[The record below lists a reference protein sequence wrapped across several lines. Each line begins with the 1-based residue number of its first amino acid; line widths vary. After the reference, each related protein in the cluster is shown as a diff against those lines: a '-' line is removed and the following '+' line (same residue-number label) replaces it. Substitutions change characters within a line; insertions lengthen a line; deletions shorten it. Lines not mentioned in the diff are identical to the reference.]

1 LENLSDTTCH
11 LCGLPAG
18 SSNISQPVA
27 GRTVQFCC
35 LGCMVVF
42 QILYNSPGGIPG
54 DYQNTELYKA
64 CVSAGLI
71 PSGEAASKNTPLPRL
86 DPALPNVAP
95 PPPKASGESGLAI
108 PAGGPT
114 APLPGAGGEFG
125 LANLAGGPTAIEEG
139 LSQELSIRVEGMWCV
154 ACSWLIEHLVRKM
167 DGVLSAGIFFFSD
180 IARIKY
186 MPHLVQ
192 PETIM
197 ESISRLGY
205 KASAVESPPDSGQS
219 RNLIVR
225 LGISAILSMNIMMIS
240 FALWAGFFEQIG
252 QEGAALFSY
261 TLWVMASPVVF
272 YAGWPILRK
281 AFGGIRH
288 FSATMDTLIAV
299 SVLSAY
305 FYSVVATLRGS
316 LYVYFDTASMLV
328 TLVLLGRFIET
339 RAKEKISGTITAL
352 FHAASGKARILKDG
366 RQIWTA
372 SDKVSRGDLFMVFPG
387 ERLPVDGCIL
397 SGEAVLDESVITGES
412 RPIIKGPG
420 SEVSAGSL
428 VLNGEAKFEAVRAGG
443 ESSLSQLI
451 ALIQEA
457 LSTKNRY
464 EMFADRLMRVLVP
477 AVLALSACILIFL
490 LASSTPAGEAVLRA
504 LTVLVIT
511 CPCALGIA
519 TPLARVAAI
528 ARARASGILIRNP
541 TALERADRL
550 DVMIFDKTG
559 TLTEGS
565 YILRETI
572 TLDANA
578 DEALLRVASAE
589 VKSDHFLAREIVKAA
604 RLRSMELEEV
614 VSFEAWEGLGIIA
627 LTRAGEVIAGSRR
640 LMLHHGLE
648 FSDVLLGRANAF
660 ETAGS
665 TIVFFAWNGA
675 VRGFFVFGDR
685 LRDNAPEIV
694 SRLRAEGISV
704 WIVSGDSE
712 QTTRTFAI
720 EAGADNFAGQK
731 GPQDKVRIIE
741 DFQAQGK
748 RVAMAGDGI
757 NDAAALARADIGI
770 TLGAG
775 ANLIRECSD
784 AAVLGDDLLK
794 IPELLELSRF
804 SFKITRQNLFFSF
817 FYNLLGIPLAAAGIL
832 NPLIAAFAMFA
843 SSVSVIL
850 NTSRISRFTGRVIK
864 KGSPG

>member
-1 LENLSDTTCH
+1 MNSTPRGASNYRCRKTCH
-11 LCGLPAG
+11 LCGLPAA

-27 GRTVQFCC
+27 GRTVHFCC
-35 LGCMVVF
+35 LGCMYVF
-42 QILYNSPGGIPG
+42 QVLYNSPGGIAD
-54 DYQNTELYKA
+54 DYRNTELYRA

-71 PSGEAASKNTPLPRL
+71 PSGQAEDKNTPLSRP
-86 DPALPNVAP
+86 DPAGPTSLSP
-95 PPPKASGESGLAI
+95 PQLLLQSLHSPPASRVGGRAVEI
-108 PAGGPT
+108 PAGGT
-114 APLPGAGGEFG
+114 GSQAPEMAL
-125 LANLAGGPTAIEEG
+125 IEEG
-139 LSQELSIRVEGMWCV
+139 LSQELSIRIEGMWCV

-180 IARIKY
+180 IARIRY
-186 MPHLVQ
+186 MPHLVEPQ
-192 PETIM
+192 TIM

-205 KASAVESPPDSGQS
+205 RASPAESPPDSGQS
-219 RNLIVR
+219 RNLVVR
-225 LGISAILSMNIMMIS
+225 LGISAILSMNIMMIT

-252 QEGAALFSY
+252 REGAALFSY
-261 TLWVMASPVVF
+261 TLWVIASPVVF
-272 YAGWPILRK
+272 YAGWPILCN
-281 AFGGIRH
+281 AFWSIRH
-288 FSATMDTLIAV
+288 LSATMDTLIAAG
-299 SVLSAY
+299 VLSAY
-305 FYSVVATLRGS
+305 FYSVAATLRGS
-316 LYVYFDTASMLV
+316 LHVYFDTASMLV
-328 TLVLLGRFIET
+328 TLVLLGRFIEI

-352 FHAASGKARILKDG
+352 FHAASGKARISKDG
-366 RQIWTA
+366 REIWKA
-372 SDKVSRGDLFMVFPG
+372 SDKVSRGDLFLVFPG
-387 ERLPVDGCIL
+387 ERLPVDGRIL

-412 RPIIKGPG
+412 RPVTKRPG
-420 SEVSAGSL
+420 DDVSAGSL
-428 VLNGEAKFEAVRAGG
+428 VLNGEAKFQAVRAGG

-451 ALIQEA
+451 TLIQEA
-457 LSTKNRY
+457 LSTKNRF
-464 EMFADRLMRVLVP
+464 ELFADRLMRVLVP

-490 LASSTPAGEAVLRA
+490 LASSAPAGEAVLRA

-541 TALERADRL
+541 AALERADRL

-565 YILRETI
+565 YILRETV

-578 DEALLRVASAE
+578 DEALRRVASAE

-604 RLRSMELEEV
+604 RLRAMELEEV
-614 VSFEAWEGLGIIA
+614 LSFEAWEGLGIIA
-627 LTRAGEVIAGSRR
+627 LTLSGEVIAGSRR
-640 LMLHHGLE
+640 LMLDYGLE
-648 FSDVLLGRANAF
+648 FSDVLQDRAHAF
-660 ETAGS
+660 ETDGS

-712 QTTRTFAI
+712 QTTRTLALK
-720 EAGADNFAGQK
+720 AGADKFAGQK
-731 GPQDKVRIIE
+731 RPQDKVRIIE

-757 NDAAALARADIGI
+757 NDAAALARSDIGI

-794 IPELLELSRF
+794 ISELLDLSRF

-817 FYNLLGIPLAAAGIL
+817 FYNLFGIPLAAAGIL
-832 NPLIAAFAMFA
+832 NPLIAAFAMFL
-843 SSVSVIL
+843 SSVTVIC
-850 NTSRISRFTGRVIK
+850 NSSRISRF
-864 KGSPG
+864 S

>member
-1 LENLSDTTCH
+1 
-11 LCGLPAG
+11 
-18 SSNISQPVA
+18 
-27 GRTVQFCC
+27 
-35 LGCMVVF
+35 MYVF
-42 QILYNSPGGIPG
+42 QILYNSPEGIPE
-54 DYQNTELYKA
+54 DYRNTELYKA

-71 PSGEAASKNTPLPRL
+71 PSGAAGEIPPRPPLEKGGEKPPPLSRP
-86 DPALPNVAP
+86 DPAAPTSRGRQVHRPLEVRAALPGVAP
-95 PPPKASGESGLAI
+95 PPPKASGAS
-108 PAGGPT
+108 P
-114 APLPGAGGEFG
+114 
-125 LANLAGGPTAIEEG
+125 LANPGHSASLPAIEEG
-139 LSQELSIRVEGMWCV
+139 LSQELSIRIEGMWCV
-154 ACSWLIEHLVRKM
+154 ACSWLIEHLLCKM

-186 MPHLVQ
+186 MPHLVEPQ
-192 PETIM
+192 TIM

-205 KASAVESPPDSGQS
+205 RASAVESPPDSGQS
-219 RNLIVR
+219 RDLVVR
-225 LGISAILSMNIMMIS
+225 LGVAAILSANIMMIS

-252 QEGAALFSY
+252 REGAALFSY
-261 TLWVMASPVVF
+261 TLWVIASPVVF

-281 AFGGIRH
+281 AFWSVRH
-288 FSATMDTLIAV
+288 LSATMDTLIAAG
-299 SVLSAY
+299 VLSAY
-305 FYSVVATLRGS
+305 FYSVAAMLRGS
-316 LYVYFDTASMLV
+316 LHVYFDTASMLV

-352 FHAASGKARILKDG
+352 FQAASGKIRISKDG
-366 RQIWTA
+366 REIWTA
-372 SDKVSRGDLFMVFPG
+372 PDKVSRGDSFLVFSG
-387 ERLPVDGCIL
+387 ERLPVDGRIL
-397 SGEAVLDESVITGES
+397 SGETVLDESIITGES
-412 RPIIKGPG
+412 RPVKKGPG
-420 SEVSAGSL
+420 ADVSAGSL
-428 VLNGEAKFEAVRAGG
+428 VLNGEAKFEATRPGG
-443 ESSLSQLI
+443 ESSLNQI
-451 ALIQEA
+451 ITLIQEA
-457 LSTKNRY
+457 LSTKNRF
-464 EMFADRLMRVLVP
+464 ELFADRLMRVLVP
-477 AVLALSACILIFL
+477 AVLALSVSILVFL
-490 LASSTPAGEAVLRA
+490 LASSVPAGEALLRA

-528 ARARASGILIRNP
+528 SRARASGILIRNP
-541 TALERADRL
+541 AALERADRL

-565 YILRETI
+565 YILRETV

-578 DEALLRVASAE
+578 DDALRRVASAE

-604 RLRSMELEEV
+604 RLRSANLDEV
-614 VSFEAWEGLGIIA
+614 LSFEAREGLGIIA
-627 LTRAGEVIAGSRR
+627 LTRSGEVIAGSRR
-640 LMLHHGLE
+640 LMLNYGLE
-648 FSDVLLGRANAF
+648 FPDVLRDRAHAF

-675 VRGFFVFGDR
+675 VRGFFVFGDK

-704 WIVSGDSE
+704 WVVSGDSE
-712 QTTRTFAI
+712 ETTRTLALQ
-720 EAGADNFAGQK
+720 AGADNFAGQR

-757 NDAAALARADIGI
+757 NDAAALARSDLGI

-794 IPELLELSRF
+794 IIELFELSRF

-817 FYNLLGIPLAAAGIL
+817 FYNVFGIPLAAAGIL

-843 SSVSVIL
+843 SSVTVIC
-850 NTSRISRFTGRVIK
+850 NSSRISGFFRDPI
-864 KGSPG
+864 P

>member
-1 LENLSDTTCH
+1 MNSTPRGVSNYRWRKMCH

-27 GRTVQFCC
+27 GMTVHFCC
-35 LGCMVVF
+35 LGCMYVF
-42 QILYNSPGGIPG
+42 QVLYNAPGGITD
-54 DYQNTELYKA
+54 DYRNTDLYRA

-71 PSGEAASKNTPLPRL
+71 PTGQAEDKNAPLSRP
-86 DPALPNVAP
+86 DPAGPTGPGQHLDGPQPMA
-95 PPPKASGESGLAI
+95 AGD

-114 APLPGAGGEFG
+114 AAL
-125 LANLAGGPTAIEEG
+125 IEEG
-139 LSQELSIRVEGMWCV
+139 LSEELSIRIEGMWCV
-154 ACSWLIEHLVRKM
+154 ACAWLIEHLVRKM

-180 IARIKY
+180 IARIRY

-205 KASAVESPPDSGQS
+205 RASPAESPPDSGQS
-219 RNLIVR
+219 RNLVVR
-225 LGISAILSMNIMMIS
+225 LGISAILSMNIMMIT

-252 QEGAALFSY
+252 REGTALFSY
-261 TLWVMASPVVF
+261 TLWVIASPVVF

-281 AFGGIRH
+281 AFLSVRH
-288 FSATMDTLIAV
+288 LSATMDTLIAAG
-299 SVLSAY
+299 VLSAY
-305 FYSVVATLRGS
+305 FYSVAAMLRGS
-316 LYVYFDTASMLV
+316 LHVYFDTATMLV

-339 RAKEKISGTITAL
+339 RAKEKISGAITAL
-352 FHAASGKARILKDG
+352 FQAASGKVRISKDG
-366 RQIWTA
+366 REIWTA
-372 SDKVSRGDLFMVFPG
+372 SDKVSMGDLFMVFPG
-387 ERLPVDGCIL
+387 ERLPVDGRIL

-412 RPIIKGPG
+412 RPVTKRPG
-420 SEVSAGSL
+420 DEVSAGSL
-428 VLNGEAKFEAVRAGG
+428 VLNGEAKFQADRAGS
-443 ESSLSQLI
+443 ESSLTQLI
-451 ALIQEA
+451 TLIQEA
-457 LSTKNRY
+457 LSTKNRF
-464 EMFADRLMRVLVP
+464 ELFADRLMRVLVP

-490 LASSTPAGEAVLRA
+490 LASSAPVGEAVLRA

-541 TALERADRL
+541 AALERADRL

-565 YILRETI
+565 YILRETV

-578 DEALLRVASAE
+578 DEALRRVASAE
-589 VKSDHFLAREIVKAA
+589 VKSDHFLAREIVKVA
-604 RLRSMELEEV
+604 RLRAMELDEV
-614 VSFEAWEGLGIIA
+614 LSFEAREGLGIIA
-627 LTRAGEVIAGSRR
+627 LTLSGEVIAGSRQ
-640 LMLHHGLE
+640 LMLHYGLQL
-648 FSDVLLGRANAF
+648 SDVFQDQANAF
-660 ETAGS
+660 ETDGS
-665 TIVFFAWNGA
+665 TIVFFAWDGA

-694 SRLRAEGISV
+694 SRLRAQGISV

-712 QTTRTFAI
+712 QTTRTLALK
-720 EAGADNFAGQK
+720 AGADRFAGQRR
-731 GPQDKVRIIE
+731 PQDKVRIIE
-741 DFQAQGK
+741 DLQAEGK

-757 NDAAALARADIGI
+757 NDAAALARSDIGI

-794 IPELLELSRF
+794 ISELLDLSRF

-817 FYNLLGIPLAAAGIL
+817 FYNLFGIPLAAAGIL
-832 NPLIAAFAMFA
+832 NPLIAAFAMFL
-843 SSVSVIL
+843 SSVTVIC
-850 NTSRISRFTGRVIK
+850 NSSRISRF
-864 KGSPG
+864 S

>member
-1 LENLSDTTCH
+1 MNSAPRGAPNYRWKKTCH

-27 GRTVQFCC
+27 GRTVHFCC
-35 LGCMVVF
+35 LGCMYVF
-42 QILYNSPGGIPG
+42 QVLYNSPGGIAG
-54 DYQNTELYKA
+54 DYRNTDLYRA

-71 PSGEAASKNTPLPRL
+71 PSGQAEDKNTPLSRP
-86 DPALPNVAP
+86 DPAEPTSQGQPQLLLQLLD
-95 PPPKASGESGLAI
+95 S
-108 PAGGPT
+108 PAGGAGSQ
-114 APLPGAGGEFG
+114 APEMAL
-125 LANLAGGPTAIEEG
+125 IEEG
-139 LSQELSIRVEGMWCV
+139 LSQELSIRIEGMWCV

-180 IARIKY
+180 IARIRY

-192 PETIM
+192 PKTIM

-205 KASAVESPPDSGQS
+205 RASPAESPHDSGQS

-225 LGISAILSMNIMMIS
+225 LGISAILSMNIMMIT
-240 FALWAGFFEQIG
+240 FALWAGFFEEIG
-252 QEGAALFSY
+252 REGEALFSY
-261 TLWVMASPVVF
+261 TLWVIATPVVF
-272 YAGWPILRK
+272 YAGWPILRN
-281 AFGGIRH
+281 AFWSIRH
-288 FSATMDTLIAV
+288 LSATMDTLIAAG
-299 SVLSAY
+299 VLSAY
-305 FYSVVATLRGS
+305 FYSVAATLRGS
-316 LYVYFDTASMLV
+316 LHVYFDTASMLV
-328 TLVLLGRFIET
+328 TLVLLGRFIEI

-352 FHAASGKARILKDG
+352 FHAASGKARISKEG
-366 RQIWTA
+366 REIWTA
-372 SDKVSRGDLFMVFPG
+372 SDKVSRGDLFLVFPG
-387 ERLPVDGCIL
+387 ERLPVDGRIV

-412 RPIIKGPG
+412 RPVTKRPG
-420 SEVSAGSL
+420 DDVSAGSL
-428 VLNGEAKFEAVRAGG
+428 VLNGEAKFQAVRAGG

-451 ALIQEA
+451 TLIQEA
-457 LSTKNRY
+457 LSTKNRF

-490 LASSTPAGEAVLRA
+490 LASSAPAGEAVLRA

-541 TALERADRL
+541 AALERADRL

-565 YILRETI
+565 YILRETL

-578 DEALLRVASAE
+578 DEALRRVASAE
-589 VKSDHFLAREIVKAA
+589 IKSDHFLAREIVKAA
-604 RLRSMELEEV
+604 RLRAMELEEV
-614 VSFEAWEGLGIIA
+614 LSFEAREGLGIIA
-627 LTRAGEVIAGSRR
+627 LTLSGEVIAGSRR
-640 LMLHHGLE
+640 LMLDYGLE
-648 FSDVLLGRANAF
+648 FSDVLQDRALAF
-660 ETAGS
+660 ETDGS

-712 QTTRTFAI
+712 QTTRTFALK
-720 EAGADNFAGQK
+720 AGADMFAGQRR
-731 GPQDKVRIIE
+731 PQDKVRIIE

-757 NDAAALARADIGI
+757 NDAAALARSDIGI

-775 ANLIRECSD
+775 ANLI
-784 AAVLGDDLLK
+784 
-794 IPELLELSRF
+794 
-804 SFKITRQNLFFSF
+804 
-817 FYNLLGIPLAAAGIL
+817 
-832 NPLIAAFAMFA
+832 
-843 SSVSVIL
+843 
-850 NTSRISRFTGRVIK
+850 
-864 KGSPG
+864 